1 MDSSVLTG
9 TDFQGYSN
17 VFSGAWSRITR
28 AIETAYRH
36 GMGVLIG
43 ASVGRMFVRIDDVDV
58 CKDLHAAPGKQNAD
72 AHSGTSNEPKF
83 FSDRHCRTHT
93 TQILC
98 SLAVNL
104 AKFANSHSPPL
115 PNVIGIELLNEPR
128 PTSDDELKK
137 WYTATIKELRHIDGN
152 IPIYVG
158 DCWRID
164 SYAAYMNSLF
174 DSRRVSGLVALDH
187 HLYRCF
193 TDSDIHTSANEHA
206 RALRDRMPDVFSRV
220 AEKLGRVHGG
230 LIVGEWSAALNP
242 GSLMGEED
250 EVKNYVSA
258 QLELYER
265 YCAGWYFWTYKKQQR
280 PDAGWCLIDAV
291 EAEVFPPKVGM
302 TAKKW
307 PCGDERRREDVKEA
321 MGRQAHGGY
330 DGIGERYRWDS
341 LLFSQ
346 MGILRI
352 GPSIRVDMNMSDS
365 RLGFLMGGMMPISFS
380 RAAYMVGVY
389 LRLDLGQRGLIK
401 RRVNTVA
408 ITGSMSMVFYRGYWQ
423 RRETLGKYT
432 VYYDINKRRSA
443 IAVHVG

>member
-1 MDSSVLTG
+1 
-9 TDFQGYSN
+9 
-17 VFSGAWSRITR
+17 
-28 AIETAYRH
+28 
-36 GMGVLIG
+36 
-43 ASVGRMFVRIDDVDV
+43 
-58 CKDLHAAPGKQNAD
+58 
-72 AHSGTSNEPKF
+72 
-83 FSDRHCRTHT
+83 
-93 TQILC
+93 
-98 SLAVNL
+98 
-104 AKFANSHSPPL
+104 
-115 PNVIGIELLNEPR
+115 
-128 PTSDDELKK
+128 
-137 WYTATIKELRHIDGN
+137 
-152 IPIYVG
+152 
-158 DCWRID
+158 
-164 SYAAYMNSLF
+164 MNSLF
-174 DSRRVSGLVALDH
+174 DSRRISGLVALDH

-230 LIVGEWSAALNP
+230 LVVGEWSAALNP

-265 YCAGWYFWTYKKQQR
+265 YCAGWYFWTYKKEQR

-302 TAKKW
+302 TASKW

-330 DGIGERYRWDS
+330 AGIRDRYRWDS
-341 LLFSQ
+341 LLFDQ

-380 RAAYMVGVY
+380 RAGSMVGAC
-389 LRLDLGQRGLIK
+389 LRLDMEQRGRMKKEALT
-401 RRVNTVA
+401 RET
-408 ITGSMSMVFYRGYWQ
+408 TGSMSMGSCEVYR
-423 RRETLGKYT
+423 RRRVTLRKRT
-432 VYYDINKRRSA
+432 VYDYDINNNNIGDCRTRGMTSRD
-443 IAVHVG
+443 G